1 MNIGEVVR
9 ELEVLPVEEPRP
21 QVEPIPEP
29 ARREEPVPANT

>member
-9 ELEVLPVEEPRP
+9 ELEVLPVEEPGP

-29 ARREEPVPANT
+29 AREEPVPANT